1 MLGYIKDTN
10 HVKIALS
17 LQEMKD
23 IFSAEINN
31 IYRWDIYLVSS
42 NISRICKA
50 CLATWGQY
58 FRLLYKIEEYEL
70 QGKNGSK
77 IHNRNKLCM

>member
-23 IFSAEINN
+23 VIWAEINN
-31 IYRWDIYLVSS
+31 IYRKDI
-42 NISRICKA
+42 
-50 CLATWGQY
+50 
-58 FRLLYKIEEYEL
+58 
-70 QGKNGSK
+70 
-77 IHNRNKLCM
+77 